1 MKFWQDAQTR
11 GMVSIVIAMSL
22 FSVQDVSIKWL
33 SGDYPLHE
41 VIAVR
46 ASIAACVLA
55 VLVVIEAGWKGFRS
69 SYPGIH
75 ATRGMLVMIANSAYF
90 LALAVMP
97 LAEVLA
103 IFYVAPLLITALSAI
118 FLKDEVG
125 IRRWSAV
132 CIGMVGVLIMVRPG
146 SEQFTVVALLPLVG
160 AVAYASLQ
168 VMTRKVGATD
178 VASAMAFYI
187 QLAFL
192 VTCSTMFAV
201 AGDGSYAT
209 SSDASLQFLL
219 RAWVWPTVG
228 DAALMGTVGILNAF
242 GAYFLSQAYRSANA
256 ASIAPLEY
264 VAMPLAII
272 WGFVLFADTPDGIAV
287 AGILLIVGSGLYTFL
302 REAFVRRQRAR
313 STRVAAAEIKRVA

>member
-1 MKFWQDAQTR
+1 
-11 GMVSIVIAMSL
+11 MVSIVIAMSL
-22 FSVQDVSIKWL
+22 FSLQDVSIKWL

-55 VLVVIEAGWKGFRS
+55 VLVVIEAGWRGFRT

-75 ATRGMLVMIANSAYF
+75 ATRGMLVMIANSGYF

-118 FLKDEVG
+118 FLKDQVG

-132 CIGMVGVLIMVRPG
+132 CVGMAGVLIMLRPG
-146 SEQFTVVALLPLVG
+146 SEQFSVVSLLPLVG
-160 AVAYASLQ
+160 AIAYAALQ

-192 VTCSTMFAV
+192 VTCSAMFAV

-209 SSDASLQFLL
+209 SSDVSLQFLL
-219 RAWVWPTVG
+219 RAWVWPTPH
-228 DAALMGTVGILNAF
+228 DAVLMGGIGIINAF
-242 GAYFLSQAYRSANA
+242 GAYFLSQAYRSHNA

-264 VAMPLAII
+264 VAMPLAIV

-287 AGILLIVGSGLYTFL
+287 AGILLIIGSGLYTFL
-302 REAFVRRQRAR
+302 REAFLRKQRAR
-313 STRVAAAEIKRVA
+313 AQRAAGSHQ